1 MGLCRP
7 IHPLGTTAG
16 RFSAVRTG
24 SPVCRVWVPLPDP
37 EDPLQRR
44 TNVSSQALWFQTLP
58 LPRANPVTNVNV
70 FGLST
75 ATQELP
81 NMTRTSKEGVRA
93 R

>member
-44 TNVSSQALWFQTLP
+44 TNVSSQALWSDLAIASA
-58 LPRANPVTNVNV
+58 RPVTNVNV